1 MADLSIQ
8 RVRHPLRFR
17 ALQVSQV
24 QRLAPHLVRVTLA
37 GDALDGFTSL
47 GFDDH
52 VKLFFPDPDTGV
64 LVAPQAGP
72 EGPVWPEGQRPLM
85 RDYTPRYYDPVARTL
100 AIDFAL
106 HEPAG
111 PATRWAQQA
120 RVGQTLGV
128 GGPRGSMV
136 VPAGF
141 DWHLLVGDATAL
153 PAMARRLEE
162 LPAGARAEV
171 LVEVDS
177 AADQIAL
184 PSAAAVRVQWVVRSP
199 GVAHPLLEALRS
211 TPLPAGV
218 FFAWL
223 ACESAQA
230 KVLRAHL
237 VTECRANP
245 QWVKASAY
253 WRRGVA
259 DAHESLDR

>member
-1 MADLSIQ
+1 M
-8 RVRHPLRFR
+8 
-17 ALQVSQV
+17 
-24 QRLAPHLVRVTLA
+24 
-37 GDALDGFTSL
+37 
-47 GFDDH
+47 
-52 VKLFFPDPDTGV
+52 
-64 LVAPQAGP
+64 
-72 EGPVWPEGQRPLM
+72 
-85 RDYTPRYYDPVARTL
+85 ARTL

-111 PATRWAQQA
+111 PATRWARQA

-136 VPAGF
+136 VPGGF

-153 PAMARRLEE
+153 PAIARRLQE
-162 LPAGARAEV
+162 LPSGARAEV
-171 LVEVDS
+171 LIEVES

-184 PSAAAVRVQWVVRSP
+184 PSAAAVRVQWVVRTP

-237 VTECRANP
+237 VAECRANP